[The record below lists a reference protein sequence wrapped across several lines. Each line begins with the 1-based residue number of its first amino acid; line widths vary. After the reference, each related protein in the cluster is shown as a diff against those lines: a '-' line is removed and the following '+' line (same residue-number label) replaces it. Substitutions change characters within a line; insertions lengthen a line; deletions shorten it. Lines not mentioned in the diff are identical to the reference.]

1 MASIPVPY
9 IGTGNNSQVVL
20 GHYGVAQKSGA
31 SVSIAALGILGSIR
45 WAPTVSS
52 YFCVPMRIKAGWS
65 VTAQITTA
73 TPMDL
78 AAIVHR
84 QFTTDF
90 TTASTAISMSG
101 TAYTNQMRKSMAQSQ
116 MGANGPRICTTAV
129 MSGNVSIADA
139 APFAA
144 TVWPGV
150 VSTNATGTVATVVL
164 GFAGNMQTVYEWTAL
179 GQHPLVLSNN
189 EGVLLEEFTAG
200 TTGGSVAWYFQWE
213 WGEALA
219 F

>member
-9 IGTGNNSQVVL
+9 IGTGSNSQVVL

-31 SVSIAALGILGSIR
+31 SVSIAAAGILASIR
-45 WAPTVSS
+45 WAPTVST
-52 YFCVPMRIKAGWS
+52 YFCIPMRIKAGWI

-78 AAIVHR
+78 SAIVHR
-84 QFTTDF
+84 GFTTDF
-90 TTASTAISMSG
+90 TTASTAISLSSNTNFMRSG
-101 TAYTNQMRKSMAQSQ
+101 FMRPSL

-129 MSGNVSIADA
+129 MSGNVSTADA
-139 APFAA
+139 APFAI

-164 GFAGNMQTVYEWTAL
+164 GMAGAMQTVYEWTAL

-189 EGVLLEEFTAG
+189 EGVILEEFTAG
-200 TTGGSVAWYFQWE
+200 TTGGSVAWYDQWE
-213 WGEALA
+213 WAETLV